1 MGLMGK
7 YLCFLVENLMLDHTI
22 KTRLLLRPIRSTIG
36 TIRLGGVNQGGFGV
50 GTCGRAPRVL
60 NCYGLNYVLNGAG
73 TYRTDRGGV
82 FKVPAEH
89 VALYFPDIPHRCGP
103 TEGAF
108 WDEFW
113 FEFEGPVFDLMRT
126 NGVLNPER
134 PVHPATGRDHWFR
147 RMFTLVPPQH
157 LRQKTPPE
165 VIVMRFATLLTEML
179 SDHKTPGEP
188 QPQDDW
194 VATACRLLADAE
206 NSAAGSVAAVARRL
220 GMSYENF
227 RKKFRAAVGYSP
239 GQFHMDARIDRAAAL
254 LYQGRQSIKEIAEG
268 LNFCDE
274 FYFSR
279 CFKRRFG
286 QSPRHFRQRV
296 RGV

>member
-1 MGLMGK
+1 
-7 YLCFLVENLMLDHTI
+7 MLDHTI
-22 KTRLLLRPIRSTIG
+22 KTRLLLRPIRSAIG
-36 TIRLGGVNQGGFGV
+36 TIRLGGVNKSGFGV
-50 GTCGRAPRVL
+50 GTGGQPLRVL
-60 NCYGLNYVLNGAG
+60 NCYGLNYVLNGEG
-73 TYRTDRGGV
+73 HYRTAHGRPL
-82 FKVPAEH
+82 KVPAEH
-89 VALYFPDIPHRCGP
+89 VVLFFPKIPHSCGP
-103 TEGAF
+103 APGEF

-113 FEFEGPVFDLMRT
+113 FEFEGPVFDLLRQ
-126 NGVLNPER
+126 NNVLNPDR
-134 PVHPATGRDHWFR
+134 PIHHAEGRDYWFR
-147 RMFTLVPPQH
+147 RLFDIVPPQH

-165 VIVMRFATLLTEML
+165 VSVMRFVSLLTEL
-179 SDHKTPGEP
+179 LADNKTPEEP

-194 VATACRLLADAE
+194 VATACHLLGDAE
-206 NSAAGSVAAVARRL
+206 NSESGSVAAVARQL
-220 GMSYENF
+220 GLSYENF
-227 RKKFRAAVGYSP
+227 RKKFRAAVGFSP

-254 LYQGRQSIKEIAEG
+254 LYHGRQSIKEIANE

>member
-1 MGLMGK
+1 
-7 YLCFLVENLMLDHTI
+7 MLDHTI
-22 KTRLLLRPIRSTIG
+22 KTRLLLRPIRSAIG
-36 TIRLGGVNQGGFGV
+36 TIRLGGVNKSGFGV
-50 GTCGRAPRVL
+50 GTCGQPLRVL
-60 NCYGLNYVLNGAG
+60 NCYGLNYVLNGEG
-73 TYRTDRGGV
+73 HYRAAQGRPL
-82 FKVPAEH
+82 KVPAEH
-89 VALYFPDIPHRCGP
+89 VVLFFPRIPHGCGP
-103 TEGAF
+103 APGEF

-113 FEFEGPVFDLMRT
+113 FEFEGPVFDLMRQ
-126 NGVLNPER
+126 NNVLNPER
-134 PVHPATGRDHWFR
+134 PIHRTEGRDYWFR
-147 RMFTLVPPQH
+147 RLFDIVPPQH

-165 VIVMRFATLLTEML
+165 VSVMRFVSLLTEML
-179 SDHKTPGEP
+179 SGHKAPEEP

-194 VATACRLLADAE
+194 VATACHLLGDAE
-206 NSAAGSVAAVARRL
+206 NPEAGTVATVARQL
-220 GMSYENF
+220 GLSYENF
-227 RKKFRAAVGYSP
+227 RKKFRAAVGFSP

-254 LYQGRQSIKEIAEG
+254 LYHGRQSIKEIANE